1 MNKVKIL
8 QFGDLHFD
16 TPFSELNFNDS
27 EKRREDLRETFGK
40 IIRLAQEEKVHIIL
54 ITGDLFD
61 NDSAH
66 KATID
71 YIIKILSSIPHIRVF
86 ISPGNHDP
94 LSNKG
99 FYKIIKW
106 PSNVHIF
113 EHKLEGIIIEELK
126 VTVYGIAFDQKHIET
141 SLLKGFIVQD
151 NNYINLMVMHG
162 DVNLDGKSLYNPI
175 TISEIEESKLDY
187 IGFGH
192 KHTYSGIKR
201 NGVTFWAYAGNP
213 EGRGFDELGSK
224 GVLIGEIGKEFN
236 DLKYVETCKRK
247 YLEETV
253 DITGVG
259 NYEEVAN
266 AVLETLVV
274 KLNIKKDKLN
284 EFTISNLFKIILVG
298 KVDKDFYINTS
309 VIKEK
314 LHKDFFYIK
323 LIDKTEPNFDYDS
336 LLEEYSLRGIFT
348 KKIMQR
354 KSLCSSKEEEKNL
367 FKALNLGLKCLED
380 KEVNLDDD

>member
-1 MNKVKIL
+1 MNKVKVL

-16 TPFSELNFNDS
+16 TPFSELSFNDS

-61 NDSAH
+61 NDSVE
-66 KATID
+66 KSTVD
-71 YIIKILSSIPHIRVF
+71 YIIKMLSSILHIRVF
-86 ISPGNHDP
+86 IAPGNHDP
-94 LSNKG
+94 INNKG

-113 EHKLEGIIIEELK
+113 QDKLESVTIEELK
-126 VTVYGIAFDQKHIET
+126 VTVYGIGFSQKHIDT

-175 TISEIEESKLDY
+175 KKIEIEESKLDY

-192 KHTYSGIKR
+192 KHAYSGINR
-201 NGVTFWAYAGNP
+201 DGLTFWAYAGNP

-224 GVLIGEIGKEFN
+224 GVILGEIGKEYN
-236 DLKYVETCKRK
+236 KLKYVETCKRK
-247 YLEETV
+247 YFEETV

-266 AVLETLVV
+266 AVLETLIV
-274 KLNIKKDKLN
+274 KLNVEKDRLY
-284 EFTISNLFKIILVG
+284 EFTINNLFKIILTG

-314 LHKDFFYIK
+314 LQDDFFYMK
-323 LIDKTEPNFDYDS
+323 LINKTEIDFDFES
-336 LLEEYSLRGIFT
+336 LLEEYSLRGIFA

-354 KSLCSSKEEEKNL
+354 KSICNSSEDEKNL
-367 FKALNLGLKCLED
+367 LQVLNLGLNCLED